1 MIKDKPTTNGMT
13 IDLTGPQG
21 NAYFLIGTAKNFW
34 KQQGFSNEDI
44 ESNVKRMTSGDYDN
58 LVNYFDSEFGDY
70 VTLYR

>member
-1 MIKDKPTTNGMT
+1 MILDKPTTNRMT

-44 ESNVKRMTSGDYDN
+44 ESNIKRMTSGDYDN

>member
-1 MIKDKPTTNGMT
+1 MIVDKPKQNGIV

-21 NAYFLIGTAKNFW
+21 NAFYLIGTAKKIGRQLGMTPKNID
-34 KQQGFSNEDI
+34 KMVE
-44 ESNVKRMTSGDYDN
+44 RMTSGDYDN

>member
-1 MIKDKPTTNGMT
+1 MILDKPTTNRIT

-21 NAYFLIGTAKNFW
+21 NAYFLIGTAKKFW

-70 VTLYR
+70 VTHYR